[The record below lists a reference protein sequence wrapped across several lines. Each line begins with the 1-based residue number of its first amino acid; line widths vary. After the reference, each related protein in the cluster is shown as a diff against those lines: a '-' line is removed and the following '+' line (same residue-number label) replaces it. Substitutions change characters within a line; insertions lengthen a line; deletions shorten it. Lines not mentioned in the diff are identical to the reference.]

1 MTSGGEDLAR
11 EYRLNLLA
19 KLARIEQLRSA
30 LAGGSA
36 PPAEVA
42 DLLRDLHSIAG
53 SAQVF
58 GLPAVSDAA
67 RAAEHYVAEQCSGS
81 ARPGPAQ
88 WAELR
93 ALLEKLR
100 LLFERRA

>member
-1 MTSGGEDLAR
+1 MDPAGEDLAR
-11 EYRLNLLA
+11 EYRLNLAA
-19 KLARIEQLRSA
+19 KLARIEELRAA

-36 PPAEVA
+36 RLPQVA
-42 DLLRDLHSIAG
+42 DLLRELHSIAG

-58 GLPAVSDAA
+58 GLPEVGEAA
-67 RAAEHYVAEQCSGS
+67 RAAEQYVAEHCS
-81 ARPGPAQ
+81 ARPEPAQ
-88 WAELR
+88 WAALR